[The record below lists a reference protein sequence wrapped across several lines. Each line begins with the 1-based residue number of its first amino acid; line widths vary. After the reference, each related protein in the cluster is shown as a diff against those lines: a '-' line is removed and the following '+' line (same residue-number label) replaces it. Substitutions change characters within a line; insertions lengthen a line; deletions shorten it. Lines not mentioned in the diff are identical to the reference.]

1 MSIYSVKGKGFRYDF
16 TLKGERYTEAWF
28 KTKKAAQAAEAKR
41 REEIE
46 NPIAEMEVEEQP
58 PKEPV
63 APATEET
70 KTGITFL
77 ELVNMRLDFISVYK
91 TPSYYND
98 NRYLFKRLVRRWGQM
113 SVDEITSMDVQKFIL
128 ERSRLGH
135 YAANYDLRLLKAL
148 FNHGIRHKVV
158 SENPVQNVPFLP
170 VEKRVKYVPPV
181 QDIDKIIAL
190 ADPDTQDY
198 LWTIRETMGR
208 MGEIN
213 RLAWDDVDL
222 KNRSVTLYTRK
233 KQGGHL
239 TPRNIPM
246 TEKLSEIL
254 MRRYQ
259 ERNQTKPWVFWQRYW
274 CRQAKTWKEGPYQ
287 DRKKIMMSLC
297 RKAGVKYFRF
307 HALRHSGASIMDNNN
322 VPIVAIQEILGHENR
337 TTTEIY
343 LHSVSGAAR
352 HAITC
357 YEAARKNSHTDSHTG

>member
-1 MSIYSVKGKGFRYDF
+1 MVRSSTIFSQLLQLVSKHDF
-16 TLKGERYTEAWF
+16 KRIEEEEF
-28 KTKKAAQAAEAKR
+28 KTGRKARSLTRWSQFVAMMFAHLSGRSSLRDIVSQLGAQA
-41 REEIE
+41 
-46 NPIAEMEVEEQP
+46 
-58 PKEPV
+58 
-63 APATEET
+63 
-70 KTGITFL
+70 L
-77 ELVNMRLDFISVYK
+77 SVYK
-91 TPSYYND
+91 TPSYYKD

-113 SVDEITSMDVQKFIL
+113 SVDEITSMNVQKFIL

-239 TPRNIPM
+239 TPRRVSM
-246 TEKLSEIL
+246 TQQLFEVLN
-254 MRRYQ
+254 RRFAG
-259 ERNQTKPWVFWQRYW
+259 RDPKMPWVLWHTYR
-274 CRQAKTWKEGPYQ
+274 CRKTGEIKSGPYTE
-287 DRKKIMMSLC
+287 RKTFMKTLC
-297 RKAGVKYFRF
+297 AKAGVRYFRF
-307 HALRHSGASIMDNNN
+307 HAMRHSGASIMDCN
-322 VPIVAIQEILGHENR
+322 PKAGRMTDKGTDR
-337 TTTEIY
+337 TW
-343 LHSVSGAAR
+343 
-352 HAITC
+352 
-357 YEAARKNSHTDSHTG
+357 